1 MKRIRFLCFLCLIVG
16 LAFSLACA
24 KRTLYTDATPYTP
37 AADQQRAMDSQA
49 ATPADSKSAP
59 SRDLGTAFAR
69 EKRIQEES
77 IREEDLRAKALKEEA
92 LRKEAAVKE
101 KESAVSDLKL
111 ETVYFDY
118 NQWVIRDDQKETMAR
133 NAEKLKANPHLKIL
147 LEGNCDE
154 RGTAEYNLALGQKRA
169 EAAKA
174 FLVGLG
180 LDPSRMK
187 TISYGFERP
196 VDPRHNEEAW
206 AKNRRVDFVIMK

>member
-1 MKRIRFLCFLCLIVG
+1 MKRLRFIFILYLSAG
-16 LAFSLACA
+16 LAFSSACA
-24 KRTLYTDATPYTP
+24 KRTLHTDATPYTP
-37 AADQQRAMDSQA
+37 APDQARTMESRG
-49 ATPADSKSAP
+49 PSISDSKPPMPLAP
-59 SRDLGTAFAR
+59 VTPLER

-77 IREEDLRAKALKEEA
+77 IRQEDLRAKALKEEA
-92 LRKEAAVKE
+92 LRKEAAIQQ
-101 KESAVSDLKL
+101 STLADLKL

-118 NQWVIRDDQKETMAR
+118 NQWVIRDDQKEIMAR
-133 NAEKLKANPHLKIL
+133 NAEKLKAHPHIQIL

-180 LDPSRMK
+180 LDPARMK

-206 AKNRRVDFVIMK
+206 AKNRRVDFAIMK